1 MRTLWIIAGLRRSG
15 IHPVVNWIK
24 AAIDTSGGPH
34 VLLNN
39 VHLAVLNS
47 KDSNVVFSRN
57 FASSDSANEHVLVV
71 FEDKRLRRI
80 TESPLLGR
88 IGGDR
93 RKHLIVLRDPYNL
106 VASRLERTRR
116 RRNRDTHPR
125 RVAELWPDHAS
136 HDETWIRC
144 VYNRWFTQE
153 SYRRQV
159 AAALDLP
166 TCPPLPNRIARAG
179 RGSSFDGVRYDG
191 RVVEM
196 PVLDRWRKF
205 ADDAE
210 FQQYVNHPRLATLSD
225 ELCGFPNPLKEVTV
239 GSNS

>member
-1 MRTLWIIAGLRRSG
+1 MRTLWIIAGMRRSG

-24 AAIDTSGGPH
+24 AAIDTAGEPH

-80 TESPLLGR
+80 DASPLLGR

-93 RKHLIVLRDPYNL
+93 RKLLVVLRDPYNL
-106 VASRLERTRR
+106 TASRLERTRR

-125 RVAELWPDHAS
+125 RVAELWPDHAG
-136 HDETWIRC
+136 HDATWTRC
-144 VYNRWFTQE
+144 IYNRWFAEQ
-153 SYRRQV
+153 SYRQQV
-159 AAALDLP
+159 AAALELP

-191 RVVEM
+191 RVAEM

-205 ADDAE
+205 ADDGE
-210 FQQYVNHPRLATLSD
+210 FRQYVNHPRLAMLSD
-225 ELCGFPNPLKEVTV
+225 ELCGFSNPLKEVTV
-239 GSNS
+239 DRDS